1 MRNILQDYGY
11 SNQDVAYYMENHTE
25 GRGGILASLSGFEVL
40 SPRDNEQLL
49 IEEGIINE

>member
-1 MRNILQDYGY
+1 MKQLLQHYGY
-11 SNQDVAYYMENHTE
+11 SDKDVAYYMENHTE
-25 GRGGILASLSGFEVL
+25 SKGGILASLSGYEVL

>member
-1 MRNILQDYGY
+1 MKQLLQHYGY

-25 GRGGILASLSGFEVL
+25 GRGGILSSLSGFEVL
-40 SPRDNEQLL
+40 STRDNEQLL